1 MALVAVSIATAGS
14 LAGPVSSASATTSID
29 MLNFLNF
36 PHRGSQSSICSV
48 ARRLRLSGTYGF
60 RAYAAHRL
68 HPNQFFA
75 ATRRLRLR
83 GVYAWQVC
91 LLRNLDGPYGI
102 QAQIRN
108 MATGGRAKVQHNE
121 YGGVWATATTTGE
134 ARSTTFAERLIQSR
148 QPARASSVAS
158 KSVFVTPPMHG
169 EVVPQS
175 R

>member
-1 MALVAVSIATAGS
+1 MSQDPGIARRGLAGDRFGMANKLTRIAATVALVAVSIATAGS

-102 QAQIRN
+102 QARIRN

-121 YGGVWATATTTGE
+121 YGGVWGDGYYDWG
-134 ARSTTFAERLIQSR
+134 STIDNVR
-148 QPARASSVAS
+148 
-158 KSVFVTPPMHG
+158 
-169 EVVPQS
+169 
-175 R
+175 